1 MKSPWLWN
9 RSPVLGVND
18 PEVTRVRIVV
28 SLVAALALVGAVG
41 RAPGVA
47 DNPAPASTQPA
58 AQGNALNNPLYKR
71 MTQVNAGLH
80 SYKADLHADIALKTF
95 PFLSPSL
102 DGNVYF
108 KQPDKQAVNFETVPA
123 LAAQF
128 KKLYPHVEPPAAW
141 PTIYTISVLG
151 DDNGQTTFRL
161 VPKKHGRVAHLD
173 VKADDA
179 TATIKTMT
187 WTYEDGGFVTFDQT
201 MFSKDGN
208 YLIKSQ
214 TGHVEL
220 TSYKADVTIA
230 YSNYKL
236 NVAIADTVFT
246 PDKQ

>member
-1 MKSPWLWN
+1 M
-9 RSPVLGVND
+9 RS
-18 PEVTRVRIVV
+18 VV
-28 SLVAALALVGAVG
+28 SVIAVLALAGAVG
-41 RAPGVA
+41 PVRIAA
-47 DNPAPASTQPA
+47 ENTAPAATPPA
-58 AQGNALNNPLYKR
+58 AAGSAQDNPLYRR
-71 MTQVNAGLH
+71 MVQLNAGLH

-108 KQPDKQAVNFETVPA
+108 KQPDKQAVNFDTVPA

-128 KKLYPHVEPPAAW
+128 KKLYPHVEPPGIW
-141 PTIYTISVLG
+141 PAIYTISVLG

-161 VPKKHGRVAHLD
+161 VPKKHGRVEHLD
-173 VKADDA
+173 VKADDGN
-179 TATIKTMT
+179 ATIKSMT
-187 WTYEDGGFVTFDQT
+187 WTYEDGGYVTFDQD
-201 MFSKDGN
+201 MMSKSGD

-220 TSYKADVTIA
+220 PSYKADVKIA

-236 NVAIADTVFT
+236 NVTIADAVFT